1 MECNMGISHS
11 RFVAFVEIAKI
22 EHSII
27 FFYSECPTNPPYPGD
42 ECFRTAKDLRR
53 NRQSAIN
60 TDCEYILEDIKTD
73 CKNCGCD
80 DGPSSFC
87 KCGEKINEE
96 KIKFTCGSVS
106 TSGKGIWHPV
116 VGETSC
122 QNNGENYDL
131 NYGGLP

>member
-60 TDCEYILEDIKTD
+60 TDCEYIVEDIKTD
-73 CKNCGCD
+73 CKTAGVMTAHQV
-80 DGPSSFC
+80 FV
-87 KCGEKINEE
+87 
-96 KIKFTCGSVS
+96 SV
-106 TSGKGIWHPV
+106 GKK
-116 VGETSC
+116 
-122 QNNGENYDL
+122 
-131 NYGGLP
+131 